1 MNMIRYISILIICFC
16 QFFYQTASAEE
27 ILSKEDAKKSFS
39 LSFDQWSDNLK
50 QISAAGVGI
59 VWGTSYE
66 LTLVTETN
74 FGQWSGNIILC
85 LRLERP

>member
-1 MNMIRYISILIICFC
+1 MKRYTLIIVILVC
-16 QFFYQTASAEE
+16 QLFYQNASAEE
-27 ILSKEDAKKSFS
+27 ILSKADAKNSFS

-59 VWGTSYE
+59 VLGTSYE
-66 LTLVTETN
+66 LTLVTKTN

-85 LRLERP
+85 LCLERP